1 MEISYL
7 FLLSRFFS
15 WSLRVWL
22 RHGFFCVFILLG
34 NIWVCGC
41 VTIFEKYLFIVSLP
55 FYQELNTLHITLT
68 KSLLKSSNTWLY
80 TVHAALSTESHQTG
94 APNFHAA
101 DWYFQSDWE
110 QRIPLSIKC
119 QINEMC
125 SNHRE
130 TTSDPWSLETLASTK
145 TVAGAKKP
153 GVCWHKRQE
162 RWNQ

>member
-1 MEISYL
+1 MW
-7 FLLSRFFS
+7 FLAVPKCVICLKSRTRGTSGFCFF
-15 WSLRVWL
+15 
-22 RHGFFCVFILLG
+22 F
-34 NIWVCGC
+34 
-41 VTIFEKYLFIVSLP
+41 TYLFIVSLP

-80 TVHAALSTESHQTG
+80 TVHVALSTESHQTG

-125 SNHRE
+125 SNHGE

-145 TVAGAKKP
+145 MVAGAKKP